1 MDLVVN
7 LHRAALE
14 NRKEELKAIV
24 LGFSVAAMNALDQA
38 LGGGKGKILDKWLK
52 ALDGKSDAGT
62 KRQAIS
68 ETARTFFGDAP
79 VVMISK
85 E

>member
-14 NRKEELKAIV
+14 NRKEELKSQV
-24 LGFSVAAMNALDQA
+24 LGFSAAVMNALDQA

-52 ALDGKSDAGT
+52 AMDGKTDDLPKG
-62 KRQAIS
+62 RIS
-68 ETARTFFGDAP
+68 KAAREFFGSAP
-79 VVMISK
+79 VVMITK